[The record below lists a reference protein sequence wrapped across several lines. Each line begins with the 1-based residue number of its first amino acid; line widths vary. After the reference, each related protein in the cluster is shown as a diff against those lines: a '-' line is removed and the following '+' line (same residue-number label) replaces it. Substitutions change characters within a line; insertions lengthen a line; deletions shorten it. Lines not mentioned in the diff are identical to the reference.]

1 MKKIILCLTLL
12 FVLIGNSK
20 AVDFQFVDVTETGIN
35 YINSIRSDVYSYI
48 NDKEYDYDEVI
59 SVWGE
64 SYYNYFMKPL
74 DPLIYNEYLH
84 VAANIHVKDMFE
96 NLYFGNISPVDNST
110 VEDRVKMAGGDFFL
124 HGESISAIAFENYI
138 EPEKAIKLLIDN
150 ILYQNLFFVSN
161 QSNKGLLLNRYDSV
175 GISLGAS
182 VMAVDGKDYN
192 VYVVS
197 VVTGLSK
204 EGNWLLK
211 FANN

>member
-124 HGESISAIAFENYI
+124 IGESISAIAFENYI